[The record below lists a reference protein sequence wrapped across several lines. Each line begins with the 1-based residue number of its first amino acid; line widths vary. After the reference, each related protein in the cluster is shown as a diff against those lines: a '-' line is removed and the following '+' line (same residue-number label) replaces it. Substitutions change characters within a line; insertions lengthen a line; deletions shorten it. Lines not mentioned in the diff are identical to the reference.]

1 MTITYYGHAC
11 FLVEIQG
18 KKLLFDPFISG
29 NPLASD
35 VDMNRIEADYI
46 LLTHG
51 HMDHVLDAEQIAKKT
66 GALIISNF
74 EIVQWYIQ
82 KGLKGHHMNH
92 GGKYTFDFGTVKFV
106 SAIHSSV
113 LPDGT
118 YGGNAGGFVIWNDDC
133 CFYVAGDTALTYDMK
148 LIPQL
153 CPQLTLAILP
163 LETILLWEWKKPLW
177 LLNLLNVSTSSV
189 VITTPSLPSL
199 LIQRQ
204 R

>member
-66 GALIISNF
+66 G
-74 EIVQWYIQ
+74 EIGRAHV
-82 KGLKGHHMNH
+82 
-92 GGKYTFDFGTVKFV
+92 
-106 SAIHSSV
+106 
-113 LPDGT
+113 
-118 YGGNAGGFVIWNDDC
+118 
-133 CFYVAGDTALTYDMK
+133 
-148 LIPQL
+148 
-153 CPQLTLAILP
+153 
-163 LETILLWEWKKPLW
+163 
-177 LLNLLNVSTSSV
+177 
-189 VITTPSLPSL
+189 
-199 LIQRQ
+199 
-204 R
+204 

>member
-74 EIVQWYIQ
+74 EIVQW
-82 KGLKGHHMNH
+82 
-92 GGKYTFDFGTVKFV
+92 
-106 SAIHSSV
+106 
-113 LPDGT
+113 
-118 YGGNAGGFVIWNDDC
+118 
-133 CFYVAGDTALTYDMK
+133 
-148 LIPQL
+148 
-153 CPQLTLAILP
+153 
-163 LETILLWEWKKPLW
+163 
-177 LLNLLNVSTSSV
+177 
-189 VITTPSLPSL
+189 
-199 LIQRQ
+199 
-204 R
+204 